1 MADAQ
6 IGEHYRKVDGGSIW
20 EAVAIHVDQNGIRHC
35 RIVNVGDHTNT
46 KVVSES
52 TLMKRRFF
60 RRYAEAQRRYEEVE

>member
-6 IGEHYRKVDGGSIW
+6 IGEHYRKIDGGSVW
-20 EAVAIHVDQNGIRHC
+20 EVVAIHIDPNGIRHC
-35 RIVNVGDHTNT
+35 RIVNVVDRTNT

-60 RRYAEAQRRYEEVE
+60 RGYTEAAPNYAEVE